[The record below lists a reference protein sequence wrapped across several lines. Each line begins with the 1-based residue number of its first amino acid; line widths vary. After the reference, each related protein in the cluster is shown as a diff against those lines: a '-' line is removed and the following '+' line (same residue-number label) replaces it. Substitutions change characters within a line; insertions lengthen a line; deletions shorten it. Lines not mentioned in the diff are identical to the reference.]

1 LEKKK
6 LMSIWMA
13 AFVVWMQRTGQLP
26 ADTPVVLSQVAFRV
40 LIPCFLMSKVHTTY
54 LPLFHFSNHSFVMC
68 SLETTFLQFS
78 LWVCE
83 LQKTFLS
90 RVWMPPS

>member
-1 LEKKK
+1 
-6 LMSIWMA
+6 MA

-68 SLETTFLQFS
+68 SSDTTFL
-78 LWVCE
+78 E
-83 LQKTFLS
+83 LQNLVS
-90 RVWMPPS
+90 L